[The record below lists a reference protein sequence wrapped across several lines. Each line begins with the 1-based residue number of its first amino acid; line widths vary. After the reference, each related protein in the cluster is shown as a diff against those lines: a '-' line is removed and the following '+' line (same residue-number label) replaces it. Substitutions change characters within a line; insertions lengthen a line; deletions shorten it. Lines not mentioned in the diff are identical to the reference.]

1 MIKHEAC
8 QTLTVGQSEYCS
20 ITRCPDCRTYHLHIG
35 PLSLRLR
42 EEVFENICAALSS
55 IYREHYGHKE
65 RFDLSMR
72 NH

>member
-1 MIKHEAC
+1 MNQHDAC

-42 EEVFENICAALSS
+42 EEVFENICGALSS
-55 IYREHYGHKE
+55 IYRDHYGHKE
-65 RFDLSMR
+65 RMDLSMR
-72 NH
+72 SH

>member
-1 MIKHEAC
+1 MSQHTAC

-20 ITRCPDCRTYHLHIG
+20 ITQCPDCRMYHLHIG

-42 EEVFENICAALSS
+42 EEVFENICGALSS

-65 RFDLSMR
+65 QVNISV
-72 NH
+72 HSH